1 MKEPAAILPRRRRG
15 RRRWLWLLAPA
26 LLAAAFWW
34 TSQSTA
40 EPTAA
45 PPEVRRPRPL
55 PSGRR
60 RLAASFRRRRPQAA
74 RLPLLRP
81 RPRVSAGRRS
91 FPDASPQGN
100 PPPVIRRYPKAPHHA
115 LPAPGRVDRASWYRE
130 QTLYLQRA
138 VDNVFTLLRYTL
150 AQDPE
155 YWDQAWGQRLHYAAA
170 GLSQHYAQGEIALWQ
185 LAPDRWRC
193 DAALDAALQE
203 QVSVGC
209 PAAAELRQL
218 AIVWR
223 QLGLLNRE
231 LELLGPRRGA
241 LWKTT
246 RGTRGLRAEA
256 LLSAVARLEV
266 AHGSLEAE
274 RQALTALG
282 QRYELRISDGGAAA
296 GPAGPAG
303 PARLAPPGRRDR

>member
-15 RRRWLWLLAPA
+15 RRRWLWLLAPT

-40 EPTAA
+40 EPAAA
-45 PPEVRRPRPL
+45 PPESGDPARSRPAGAGLPPPFAGAG
-55 PSGRR
+55 PSGPPP
-60 RLAASFRRRRPQAA
+60 SPQATSA
-74 RLPLLRP
+74 
-81 RPRVSAGRRS
+81 VSAGRRS

-130 QTLYLQRA
+130 QTRYLQRA

-231 LELLGPRRGA
+231 LELLGRVAAHYENDG
-241 LWKTT
+241 
-246 RGTRGLRAEA
+246 GTRGLRAEA

-282 QRYELRISDGGAAA
+282 RRYELRIQTAA
-296 GPAGPAG
+296 PPL
-303 PARLAPPGRRDR
+303 ARLARLARRD